1 MQLLRLPVPDRLASR
16 SFRHTCRL
24 NSACQALPPAAVNS
38 RLQAASIE
46 GMIAQLRRYVA
57 AGLTQ
62 EQAEEVILQF
72 SGVHSMTLPIIDRQ
86 SPIEGPVARMQKLVA
101 SGLTQE
107 QAEEFVLQ
115 VSELQKIVLY
125 DVDQRFA
132 MESEIARVRKLVA
145 AGFTQKVADEIGL
158 QYSAELNAILHKVD
172 QPFMQPLLKLKQYQP
187 KLKGAFVSVWE
198 TTITWQLLGSALFLR
213 LLLGREGVFLVAL
226 WVVVQFLKRLG
237 SD

>member
-1 MQLLRLPVPDRLASR
+1 MCARIASR
-16 SFRHTCRL
+16 AVGQICRL
-24 NSACQALPPAAVNS
+24 SSACHALPPAGVDS
-38 RLQAASIE
+38 QSQAASIE
-46 GMIAQLRRYVA
+46 GVIAQLRRYVA

-72 SGVHSMTLPIIDRQ
+72 SGVHSMTLPNIDQQ

-101 SGLTQE
+101 SNLTQE

-115 VSELQKIVLY
+115 VSELQNIVLY

-158 QYSAELNAILHKVD
+158 QYSAELNSILHKVD
-172 QPFMQPLLKLKQYQP
+172 QPFMQPLLKLKQFQP
-187 KLKGAFVSVWE
+187 KLKGASTSVWE
-198 TTITWQLLGSALFLR
+198 TTITWQLLGSAVFLR
-213 LLLGREGVFLVAL
+213 LLLGREGLLLVAL
-226 WVVVQFLKRLG
+226 WVAAQFLKRLG